1 MVLSFK
7 TWVFSFLA
15 ICFEILLSESKI
27 CSNCSSPF
35 GYAWRNPIFKSK
47 MISRPSRFYLMNW
60 QMISFIKDAESSESV
75 RLAEPI
81 SVRDSFVVAI
91 FGTFR
96 DNGEMFVSFYL
107 NLNLPELTKSK
118 CGTNI
123 T

>member
-1 MVLSFK
+1 
-7 TWVFSFLA
+7 
-15 ICFEILLSESKI
+15 
-27 CSNCSSPF
+27 
-35 GYAWRNPIFKSK
+35 
-47 MISRPSRFYLMNW
+47 MNW
-60 QMISFIKDAESSESV
+60 QMISFIKDAESSASV
-75 RLAEPI
+75 RHAEPI
-81 SVRDSFVVAI
+81 SVRDSLVVAI